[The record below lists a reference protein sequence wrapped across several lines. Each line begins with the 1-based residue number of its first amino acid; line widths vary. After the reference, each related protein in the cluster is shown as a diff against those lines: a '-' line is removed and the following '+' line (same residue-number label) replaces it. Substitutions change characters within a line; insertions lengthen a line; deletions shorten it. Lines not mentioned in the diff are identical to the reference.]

1 MKKKEVI
8 DKILQ
13 YHPHFPVDYNGC
25 DDYKYGSP
33 EEKCTGIATAI
44 TATPDVIKKAGDIGC
59 NLLIVHEPTF
69 YSTRDYPDW
78 RAGFPNKIY
87 EEKCRML
94 DQYHITIWR
103 DHDHMH
109 AHQPDSIFTGVIK
122 YLGWEEHQIKTDSP
136 VLFTYFFRFEDMTVG
151 KMKKEL
157 IDRLNLNGI
166 RYIGR
171 PEATIRTVAFTGH
184 LCPNAMGTDFQEN
197 EEYYHEYAADVIQMM
212 ENGVDAIIPGEVI
225 DWTVISYI
233 RDAVQ
238 MGKNLAAF
246 NVGHFNWE
254 ELGMR
259 YARDWISEIVE
270 GKLPVYFIPAGDI
283 YQF

>member
-1 MKKKEVI
+1 
-8 DKILQ
+8 
-13 YHPHFPVDYNGC
+13 
-25 DDYKYGSP
+25 
-33 EEKCTGIATAI
+33 
-44 TATPDVIKKAGDIGC
+44 
-59 NLLIVHEPTF
+59 
-69 YSTRDYPDW
+69 
-78 RAGFPNKIY
+78 
-87 EEKCRML
+87 
-94 DQYHITIWR
+94 
-103 DHDHMH
+103 
-109 AHQPDSIFTGVIK
+109 
-122 YLGWEEHQIKTDSP
+122 
-136 VLFTYFFRFEDMTVG
+136 
-151 KMKKEL
+151 
-157 IDRLNLNGI
+157 
-166 RYIGR
+166 
-171 PEATIRTVAFTGH
+171 
-184 LCPNAMGTDFQEN
+184 MGTDFQEN